1 MIVIPAIDLRAG
13 KCVRLVQGKL
23 SEETVFSDQPVEMA
37 VTWEALG
44 APMLHLVDLD
54 GAFAGEPRNLEVV
67 QEIVRSINI
76 PVQLG
81 GGIRTVKAVSKLLEM
96 GVSRV
101 ILGTAAIVKPRLVEE
116 AVKEFGEQ
124 IVVGIDAKDG
134 LVAIEGWESTVEKT
148 TVELAQEMELLGVQ
162 RVVFTDT
169 RRDGLM
175 KGPNLDSTR
184 ELALAVKMKIIASGG
199 VSCLDDIR
207 ALKQLEPLGVEGVV
221 MGRALYTGAV
231 RLEDALAVARE

>member
-221 MGRALYTGAV
+221 MGKALYTGAV